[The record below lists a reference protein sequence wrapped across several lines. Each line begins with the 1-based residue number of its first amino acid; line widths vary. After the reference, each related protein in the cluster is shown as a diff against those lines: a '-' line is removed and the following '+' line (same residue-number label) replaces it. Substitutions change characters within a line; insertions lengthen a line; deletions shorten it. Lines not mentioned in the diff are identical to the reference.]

1 MIKSFVGP
9 MFSGKSDALIDV
21 YNKIWNKELIIAFKP
36 KSDSRDG
43 NIIKSKN
50 TDEFIN
56 AIEIENISE
65 ILEIVKNGNYRTVF
79 IDEAQLLKGDVS
91 LLVDMSVVLD
101 IDFYIAGL
109 NMTSEQVPFGL
120 MGDILAVSDSIIN
133 ITGSCED
140 CNRPSIYTFYTGFD
154 KDGQVKIGDT
164 NYVSLCPRCLKLR
177 RENKKMLKRYL
188 FD

>member
-9 MFSGKSDALIDV
+9 MFSGKSDALINV
-21 YNKIWNKELIIAFKP
+21 YNKIWNKELTIAFKP
-36 KSDSRDG
+36 ISDTRDG
-43 NIIKSKN
+43 SFIKSKN
-50 TDEFIN
+50 TDECIN
-56 AIEIENISE
+56 AIQVENISE

-91 LLVDMSVVLD
+91 LLVDMSVILD

-109 NMTSEQVPFGL
+109 NMTSEQEPFGL
-120 MGDILAVSDSIIN
+120 MSDILAISDSVEN

-154 KDGQVKIGDT
+154 KNSQVKVGND

-177 RENKKMLKRYL
+177 KQSKKILNRYL